1 MNLDEMIMAIR
12 RPETDSKAK
21 KELHKSIKELTKG
34 MTLQEL
40 LYKIEQASADRVR
53 NSGSDGFYA
62 AKIDALENEV
72 MRRCGA
78 LID

>member
-1 MNLDEMIMAIR
+1 MNLDDMIKTIR

-21 KELHKSIKELTKG
+21 KELNKRIRALTAG
-34 MTLQEL
+34 MTIQEL
-40 LYKIEQASADRVR
+40 LYKIEQASAERVTS
-53 NSGSDGFYA
+53 SGSDAFYA
-62 AKIDALENEV
+62 AKLDALENAV